1 MSSLIVASSLAAS
14 AFAIAALGAYANYRF
29 IKRLTEGE
37 GLAMK
42 LVSTTTMIKRLSGLL
57 GTRDLSGWEQDF
69 VRKLAEQAQAGQV
82 TQLTG
87 AQVDKLDELH
97 GRHFA

>member
-1 MSSLIVASSLAAS
+1 MDRLIPLIVMGLASFGAVT
-14 AFAIAALGAYANYRF
+14 LGVYSNYRF
-29 IKRLTEGE
+29 IKRIAEG
-37 GLAMK
+37 GPAMK
-42 LVSTTTMIKRLSGLL
+42 LVSTTTMIKRLEGLL
-57 GTRDLSGWEQDF
+57 GTRDLSAWEQDF
-69 VRKLAEQAQAGQV
+69 VRKLVEQTRAGQV

>member
-1 MSSLIVASSLAAS
+1 MISLIALAVMGLV
-14 AFAIAALGAYANYRF
+14 FLGALAFGAYSNYRF
-29 IKRLTEGE
+29 IKRIAEG

-42 LVSTTTMIKRLSGLL
+42 LVSTTTMIKRLEGLL
-57 GTRDLSGWEQDF
+57 STRDLSEWEQDF